1 MNIHHITDK
10 HDLND
15 LEKQIIRYM
24 ELNSLNLKSIGIRQM
39 AKDNFTSTSIIY
51 KLCDKL
57 GFEGYSDMIY
67 HLTTIKDNQE
77 IDENQY
83 IQYKESFLSLINQS
97 KRIVVFGLGF
107 STSIADYMHQRLTLK
122 GYQSLCALHTEM
134 LQNNLDSNTVFIIIS
149 HSGKTLHLTDLL
161 QQLKTNNIPIISF
174 VGQKKC
180 RVADLSTLAIPVGD
194 YDSFSY
200 DLNKRNTFFGECI
213 VAFEHLLFDK

>member
-1 MNIHHITDK
+1 MNIHHLTDK

-83 IQYKESFLSLINQS
+83 IQY
-97 KRIVVFGLGF
+97 
-107 STSIADYMHQRLTLK
+107 
-122 GYQSLCALHTEM
+122 
-134 LQNNLDSNTVFIIIS
+134 
-149 HSGKTLHLTDLL
+149 
-161 QQLKTNNIPIISF
+161 NI
-174 VGQKKC
+174 
-180 RVADLSTLAIPVGD
+180 L
-194 YDSFSY
+194 
-200 DLNKRNTFFGECI
+200 
-213 VAFEHLLFDK
+213 